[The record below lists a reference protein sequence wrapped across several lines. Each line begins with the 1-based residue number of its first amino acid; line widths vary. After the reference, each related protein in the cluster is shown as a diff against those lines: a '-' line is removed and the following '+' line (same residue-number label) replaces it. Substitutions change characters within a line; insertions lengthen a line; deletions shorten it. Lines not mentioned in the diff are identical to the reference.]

1 MSAWHSVHRHWQPQ
15 GPTSR
20 LLCVNISSFC
30 VRPYCYRR
38 LRAPRMMAVR
48 GVCRPDALSVRT
60 RPTGISCPPSS
71 GLKFSALR
79 QQPRH
84 LRPSGPSSAPTRAI
98 ACPIATV
105 CACPNVET
113 VGFHVNCLVFCSLDY
128 QKKTAAVQSNLCLD
142 VIKDAQNPEPSCPG
156 TSWSSSSPPSTY
168 ATGLIFEFD
177 NDNPP
182 VFTSNLPPPPSPPAP

>member
-84 LRPSGPSSAPTRAI
+84 LRPSEPSSAPTRAI

-113 VGFHVNCLVFCSLDY
+113 VGFSRQLSTD
-128 QKKTAAVQSNLCLD
+128 T
-142 VIKDAQNPEPSCPG
+142 
-156 TSWSSSSPPSTY
+156 TY
-168 ATGLIFEFD
+168 AGCRRDVKVPISVLMVYREART
-177 NDNPP
+177 
-182 VFTSNLPPPPSPPAP
+182 